1 MSKSRKILSVVVA
14 LMMVVAS
21 FAVTASAAYYYESDD
36 EVANYTQ
43 AWALS
48 EPVDN
53 GDGTWSVDV
62 SLTTNYATGA
72 IQFVV
77 TNTNTA
83 AADVKSVAL
92 GNAIPDD
99 YNAEISEKDGKI
111 IIVPSTAGVD
121 TITGVAINGVIA
133 KIVYTYSGTGSA
145 TIAIENNAKSKINPN
160 GSLIATR
167 VTDDD
172 VVNGDMITG
181 QTVTSTGASR
191 VIGDAAV
198 APELAVIDGTIGV
211 INTDKTEYSAGTC
224 DGYIYGVEPE
234 SGEAVNDVFEVI
246 GDGTMNIVANGSG
259 SDAGTGTIVEVLDSS
274 DTVVATYV
282 LIIFGD
288 VNGDGAVDATD
299 AADLEVHDNY
309 MYGIDPDTYDD
320 LLGFEGRLPME
331 AEFAG
336 DINNDGAADGTD
348 AAELET
354 HDNYM
359 FGINPDSYE
368 DIYGIE
374 GRIKQSYVI
383 NLL

>member
-211 INTDKTEYSAGTC
+211 IDTGRTTLDADNGIEC
-224 DGYIYGVEPE
+224 DGYLYGIDPYDA
-234 SGEAVNDVFEVI
+234 GETVDMIFEVV
-246 GDGTMNIVANGSG
+246 GDGTMNVVANDAGCE
-259 SDAGTGTIVEVLDSS
+259 AGTGTMVEVLDL
-274 DTVVATYV
+274 DDNVVATYV
-282 LIIFGD
+282 LIVFGD
-288 VNGDGAVDATD
+288 VNGDGFADGADAGDIELHD
-299 AADLEVHDNY
+299 AY
-309 MYGIDPDTYDD
+309 MLNDDT
-320 LLGFEGRLPME
+320 GRLL
-331 AEFAG
+331 AYQEFAG
-336 DINNDGAADGTD
+336 DVNGDGLADGPD
-348 AAELET
+348 AGDIEL
-354 HDNYM
+354 HDAYM
-359 FGINPDSYE
+359 LNDDS
-368 DIYGIE
+368 
-374 GRIKQSYVI
+374 GRILI
-383 NLL
+383 GDLIAML